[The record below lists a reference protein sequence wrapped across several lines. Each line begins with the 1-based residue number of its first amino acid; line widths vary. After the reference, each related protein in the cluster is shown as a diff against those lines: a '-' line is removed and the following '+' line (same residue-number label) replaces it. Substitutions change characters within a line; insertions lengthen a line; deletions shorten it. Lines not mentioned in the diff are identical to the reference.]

1 MFEFAQL
8 TNFLLALLELLG
20 IGIVGFFLSRGIY
33 AVFLLIFNKLINK
46 SRTTAN
52 DYITGAIKT
61 PLQITTMFFCFFILA
76 AFFDN
81 LGLIAGLTSKY
92 FLSILIVLFTY
103 ILSEL
108 IAAVLLGYE
117 LESAK
122 NSTKKMDLSI
132 LPFVRKFFRVLIPL
146 IGIAIGLS
154 TIGVDLAG
162 IFTLTSVIALILGL
176 ASQET
181 LANLFAGLAL
191 QLDRPFYYKDYLKFS
206 NGKIAQLRKIGF
218 RTTKLEDLNGNKV
231 TISNSEFAK
240 QKLINLSRTYHNSNL
255 SIPAEVTLETDIE
268 ELEKV
273 LQKRIDSKG
282 HEYIKKGSLRVL
294 IDKVQKDSVQISVEV
309 LVVELHKLNL
319 AKDVI
324 NSEILK
330 FNNSEI
336 IQVTKHEK
344 A

>member
-1 MFEFAQL
+1 MFEFAEL

-20 IGIVGFFLSRGIY
+20 IGVVGFFLSKGIY
-33 AVFLLIFNKLINK
+33 TIFLMIFNKVVKK
-46 SRTTAN
+46 SRTVVN
-52 DYITGAIKT
+52 DYITEAVKT
-61 PLQITTMFFCFFILA
+61 PLQITTMFFCFFVLA

-103 ILSEL
+103 ILSEA

-117 LESAK
+117 LKSA
-122 NSTKKMDLSI
+122 NSSKKMDLSI
-132 LPFVRKFFRVLIPL
+132 LPFVRKLFRVLIPL

-206 NGKIAQLRKIGF
+206 NGEIARLIKIGF

-231 TISNSEFAK
+231 TLSNSEFAK

-255 SIPAEVTLETDIE
+255 SIPAEVTLETDVVK
-268 ELEKV
+268 LEKV
-273 LQKRIDSKG
+273 LQKRIDSRG
-282 HEYIKKGSLRVL
+282 HEYLKKGSLKVL
-294 IDKVQKDSVQISVEV
+294 IDKVQKDSVQISVNV
-309 LVVELHKLNL
+309 LVVELNKLNT

-336 IQVTKHEK
+336 TQVTKPEK
-344 A
+344 V